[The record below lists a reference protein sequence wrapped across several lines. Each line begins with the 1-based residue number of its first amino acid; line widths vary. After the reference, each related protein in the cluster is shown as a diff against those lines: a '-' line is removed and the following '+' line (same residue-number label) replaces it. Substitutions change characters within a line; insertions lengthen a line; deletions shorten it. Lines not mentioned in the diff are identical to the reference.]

1 MNVIDARDIFKEK
14 KIRQK
19 DIEDK
24 QSIMNIENATIK
36 MIRLYLQNEDFT
48 EHQIEIVVDLYRLF
62 IRLCYINTVST
73 EVILI

>member
-1 MNVIDARDIFKEK
+1 MNMNVIDARDIFKEK
-14 KIRQK
+14 KIKQK

-62 IRLCYINTVST
+62 TMK
-73 EVILI
+73 

>member
-14 KIRQK
+14 KIKQK

-62 IRLCYINTVST
+62 TMK
-73 EVILI
+73 

>member
-62 IRLCYINTVST
+62 TMK
-73 EVILI
+73 

>member
-1 MNVIDARDIFKEK
+1 MNMNVIDARDIFKEK

-24 QSIMNIENATIK
+24 QSIKNIENATIK

-62 IRLCYINTVST
+62 TMK
-73 EVILI
+73 

>member
-1 MNVIDARDIFKEK
+1 MNMNVIDARDIFKEK

-62 IRLCYINTVST
+62 TMK
-73 EVILI
+73 

>member
-24 QSIMNIENATIK
+24 QRIMNIENATIK

-62 IRLCYINTVST
+62 TMK
-73 EVILI
+73 

>member
-1 MNVIDARDIFKEK
+1 MNMNVIDARDIFKEK
-14 KIRQK
+14 KIKQK

-24 QSIMNIENATIK
+24 QS

-62 IRLCYINTVST
+62 TMK
-73 EVILI
+73 